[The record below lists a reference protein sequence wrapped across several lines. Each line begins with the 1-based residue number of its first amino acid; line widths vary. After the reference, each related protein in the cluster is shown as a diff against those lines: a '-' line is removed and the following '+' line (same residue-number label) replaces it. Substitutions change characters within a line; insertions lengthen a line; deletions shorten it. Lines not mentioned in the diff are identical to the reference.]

1 MSLVAAAAAK
11 TASCPL
17 HVVPVQQL
25 LSHSAVPLHS
35 VSRPLWSRW
44 LLLCSPPTPHVYAT
58 AIQPFRLPLHVAI
71 YRLSF
76 FFFSC
81 DARARA
87 RLVICG
93 REQGAG
99 SCETCCAPWKA
110 AGAGGAQRSSKQ
122 QRRRHD
128 VCVRPVRQ
136 GPQQAAG
143 KHAWV
148 AASHAALEYVAHG
161 KSLQGSSQQQPAAA
175 RAFGSFGSGL
185 LCCRADHSFSIYTFK
200 SVDLN

>member
-1 MSLVAAAAAK
+1 M
-11 TASCPL
+11 
-17 HVVPVQQL
+17 
-25 LSHSAVPLHS
+25 
-35 VSRPLWSRW
+35 
-44 LLLCSPPTPHVYAT
+44 
-58 AIQPFRLPLHVAI
+58 
-71 YRLSF
+71 
-76 FFFSC
+76 
-81 DARARA
+81 
-87 RLVICG
+87 
-93 REQGAG
+93 
-99 SCETCCAPWKA
+99 
-110 AGAGGAQRSSKQ
+110 
-122 QRRRHD
+122 
-128 VCVRPVRQ
+128 RPVRQ